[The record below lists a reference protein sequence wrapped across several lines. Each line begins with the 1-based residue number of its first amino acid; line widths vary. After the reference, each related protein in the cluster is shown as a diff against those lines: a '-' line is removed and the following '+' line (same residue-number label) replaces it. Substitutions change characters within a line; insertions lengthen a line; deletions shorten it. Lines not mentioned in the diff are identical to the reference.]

1 MISAI
6 YGRNEEGEVIED
18 YGKAEVLL
26 HFRKK
31 VCEEVTLKLRTEGV
45 IPANSLREEGD
56 ALQCEQLVYGELKGC
71 LEMSR
76 GRVE

>member
-1 MISAI
+1 MISSI
-6 YGRNEEGEVIED
+6 YGKNEESEVIQD

-26 HFRKK
+26 HFGKK

-45 IPANSLREEGD
+45 SPANSLWEAGD
-56 ALQCEQLVYGELKGC
+56 ALQCEQLVYDELKGC

>member
-6 YGRNEEGEVIED
+6 YGRNEDDEVIED

-45 IPANSLREEGD
+45 IPANSLWEAED
-56 ALQCEQLVYGELKGC
+56 ALQCEQLVYDELKGC